1 MRRFRDEAV
10 SHLASFPDNPAK
22 EALVL
27 LADFVVERKK

>member
-1 MRRFRDEAV
+1 
-10 SHLASFPDNPAK
+10 LASFPDNPAK